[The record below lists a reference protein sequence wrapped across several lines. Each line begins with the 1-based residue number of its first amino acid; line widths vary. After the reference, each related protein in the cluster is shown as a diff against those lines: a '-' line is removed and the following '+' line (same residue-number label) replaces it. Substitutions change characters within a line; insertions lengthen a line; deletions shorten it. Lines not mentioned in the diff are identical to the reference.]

1 MLTFVEL
8 LRSRM
13 HREARFSKHYEKI
26 NKDDEFHL
34 EGLKLKSDEEPCGK
48 FIPIIGVSEYVLFTS
63 LGLYWIEKD
72 NSTFFAYED
81 LLRVDTEDITKNP
94 MKNIVLITKQSERI
108 KFPKE
113 YSVPLISIFHF
124 KFFIAKILGAYQVRN
139 K

>member
-26 NKDDEFHL
+26 NKDDDFQI
-34 EGLKLKSDEEPCGK
+34 EGFKFKSGEEPCGK

-81 LLRVDTEDITKNP
+81 LLRVDTENITKNP

-113 YSVPLISIFHF
+113 YPVPLISIFNF
-124 KFFIAKILGAYQVRN
+124 TIFMVRILNAYWMRN